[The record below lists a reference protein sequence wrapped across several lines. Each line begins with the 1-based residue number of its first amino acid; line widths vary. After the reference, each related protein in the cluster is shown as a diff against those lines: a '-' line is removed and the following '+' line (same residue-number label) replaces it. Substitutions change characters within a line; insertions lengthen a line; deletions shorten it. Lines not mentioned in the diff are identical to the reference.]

1 MRLPGRQQPAAAVV
15 RQAQDRPQDG
25 PASGLSPKG
34 ESRSAQHEGIPASR
48 AAFTRGVGFAALLAL
63 LLSGCV
69 SVGIGNDPPLHAH
82 LLLRDTAP
90 APPRRA
96 EPLVDALLIQ
106 PLPADALADT
116 LAIAYSRQAHEFA
129 FYQFASWT
137 ERPVRHVPRLLQR
150 RLEAAGIAGA
160 VGVVGDPLRAD
171 WLVLIGLDTLHH
183 DVALP
188 PGKGRVALNVELFDR
203 RNRTRIARQQFVA
216 AVPAASAD
224 APAAAAA
231 MSAALTQAFDD
242 VVPWLEV
249 ELARAKAPR

>member
-1 MRLPGRQQPAAAVV
+1 MRP
-15 RQAQDRPQDG
+15 DR
-25 PASGLSPKG
+25 
-34 ESRSAQHEGIPASR
+34 
-48 AAFTRGVGFAALLAL
+48 FTRFVGLAALLLPL
-63 LLSGCV
+63 LLAGCV

-82 LLLRDTAP
+82 LLLRDAAP
-90 APPRRA
+90 AVPRRA

-150 RLEAAGIAGA
+150 RIEAAGIAGA

-171 WLVLIGLDTLHH
+171 WLLSVGVDTLHH
-183 DVALP
+183 DIATP
-188 PGKGRVALNVELFDR
+188 PGQGRVSITAELIDR
-203 RNRTRIARQQFVA
+203 RSRTRIARRQFVA
-216 AVPAASAD
+216 AVPVASAD

-231 MSAALTQAFDD
+231 MSLALTQAFDEL
-242 VVPWLEV
+242 VPWLDA
-249 ELARAKAPR
+249 ELARAPKPPR